1 MGIARLPYRLQKQTD
16 DRATVQALFAS
27 CKKFN
32 SCRYPRVDT
41 VLGNRARVVTTKRAA
56 VA

>member
-27 CKKFN
+27 CKKFI